1 MKRWLNTTKSSTLET
16 IVTDTAIEST
26 SLLPVMNKLDVPP
39 SVDELR
45 KAINSLACGKAPG
58 NDGVPSEV
66 IKAGMNTALLYH
78 LHELLLQCWEEG
90 TLPQDMRDANVITL
104 YKNKVTAATVT
115 TSVEYPP
122 SVSLGR
128 PLPVW
133 RWAGWGRQRKGCT
146 PRLSAIQSRKVNN
159 WHDLFT
165 KAAAGNVSW
174 VEETAIYCLY
184 RPDQGLWPNQQK
196 GSIHSPAK
204 GRMPVQA
211 SKYDNVFPWRHARN
225 RPVRWLSLRPFPI
238 KNGVKQG
245 CVVAPTLFGIFFF
258 SLVLVEELSD
268 EIAVYLTPKKDAVRK
283 RCIFSLLL
291 TTCLLCWA
299 CLLDCRLRCTH
310 DSSRHLHVFSV
321 TLFFCNV
328 VQVLQTHPT
337 LTTDT
342 LLSPN
347 DYS

>member
-90 TLPQDMRDANVITL
+90 TVPQDMRDFNVITL
-104 YKNKVTAATVT
+104 YKNKDDHGDCNNA

-133 RWAGWGRQRKGCT
+133 R
-146 PRLSAIQSRKVNN
+146 
-159 WHDLFT
+159 
-165 KAAAGNVSW
+165 
-174 VEETAIYCLY
+174 
-184 RPDQGLWPNQQK
+184 
-196 GSIHSPAK
+196 
-204 GRMPVQA
+204 
-211 SKYDNVFPWRHARN
+211 
-225 RPVRWLSLRPFPI
+225 
-238 KNGVKQG
+238 
-245 CVVAPTLFGIFFF
+245 
-258 SLVLVEELSD
+258 
-268 EIAVYLTPKKDAVRK
+268 
-283 RCIFSLLL
+283 
-291 TTCLLCWA
+291 
-299 CLLDCRLRCTH
+299 
-310 DSSRHLHVFSV
+310 
-321 TLFFCNV
+321 
-328 VQVLQTHPT
+328 
-337 LTTDT
+337 
-342 LLSPN
+342 
-347 DYS
+347 